1 MGKPWAPPEFL
12 RASLFV
18 MLSARAGERRELF
31 QTHVDGVR
39 PNSDGTR
46 TRNPQI
52 RSLIRYPLRHGVFDV
67 AATACF
73 CNTVAAVFR
82 TRPRTVV
89 VAQVPEEEV
98 AEERDVDAD
107 EVGDHPTPRDGGNF
121 LGNGQSGGLECS
133 ARARGRNGTLRR
145 RERQRAIGSQ
155 QDADG

>member
-1 MGKPWAPPEFL
+1 MGKPWAPPLFL
-12 RASLFV
+12 SASLFV
-18 MLSARAGERRELF
+18 MLSARAGERREFF

-67 AATACF
+67 AATAC
-73 CNTVAAVFR
+73 CCRAVARRFGR
-82 TRPRTVV
+82 GPRTVV

-107 EVGDHPTPRDGGNF
+107 EVGNHAAPRDGGNF
-121 LGNGQSGGLECS
+121 F
-133 ARARGRNGTLRR
+133 
-145 RERQRAIGSQ
+145 
-155 QDADG
+155 